1 MAHTDSRVDSCRSCR
16 RGIILK
22 IFIYRQIRGRLVL
35 ALLLHM
41 ILLLLQLL
49 KLLVRYNGGRLL
61 LLNFWR
67 QNRWLDER
75 RLLLLRAV

>member
-22 IFIYRQIRGRLVL
+22 IFIDRQIRGRLVL